1 MAWDIVVKTKVY
13 HLLANELFFRIYN
26 GTYALG
32 SKLPSCLELSKEAG
46 SSPET
51 LRKAIRDLQEC
62 GVIEKTRYGY
72 FVTSDQ
78 EKVFEYRDNY
88 LAVVEHEYLA
98 AKQKV
103 NAVMFDD

>member
-1 MAWDIVVKTKVY
+1 MGWDIDIKEKVY
-13 HLLANELFFRIYN
+13 QRLANEIFFRIYN
-26 GTYALG
+26 GIYQLG
-32 SKLPSCLELSKEAG
+32 TKLPSYLNIAKEAG

-51 LRKAIRDLQEC
+51 VRKAIRELQEH
-62 GVIEKTRYGY
+62 GVIEKTRYGN

-103 NAVMFDD
+103 NIVMFDD